1 MPGTTAHGTELL
13 EVDMGY
19 NGSIIL
25 IIAVAQHFTDHL
37 SCDYT
42 VYSTIIV
49 DCLNNN
55 LTLSGQWYSLF
66 IT

>member
-49 DCLNNN
+49 DWHCQAR
-55 LTLSGQWYSLF
+55 S
-66 IT
+66 